1 MRWLSIFFL
10 LSLTLV
16 VSAQGAPFAQGLVDN
31 TIPYLGQPII
41 YTLRIYTVGET
52 TNSSVI
58 EPSFAGFGRASL
70 TLDANVSSEVIGT
83 TLYQVVEQPYI
94 LYPLNTGTMAIEPF
108 TIDLPE
114 TPFQNGMTIF
124 SEPLSIEVQA
134 LPENP
139 PMSYKN
145 AVGQFEI
152 EVSTSTRELTSGDT
166 FVLSMIISGS
176 GNLEQIV
183 SPNVTLPEG
192 WALFDND
199 SVVEQDNLNFGR
211 KIFEWTVIPTG
222 EGFYEIPSI
231 EFAFF
236 NPQAQQYETR
246 RTASTAMTLLPNG
259 SLSTLIIPTREPVT
273 TNDTPPILKSTTIG
287 LAAYPPLWFWIL
299 WLIAPVIL
307 FFMWIPT
314 KLKAQPQ
321 RRRRRV
327 QKGSRAIR
335 EFKKTLKQAQANE
348 PKVAYLSVETAIYDY
363 LSAKLGE
370 NITFDNVEG
379 FITELPL
386 PVQEQIMVCI
396 EETHQG
402 QYAPVGKA
410 DVIALLKQCLRVF
423 TDVEEELK

>member
-1 MRWLSIFFL
+1 MRWLSIVFL

-16 VSAQGAPFAQGLVDN
+16 VSAQGAPFAQGAVDN
-31 TIPYLGQPII
+31 TTPYLGQPII

-58 EPSFAGFGRASL
+58 EPSFAGFGRASFI
-70 TLDANVSSEVIGT
+70 LDANVSSEVIGT
-83 TLYQVVEQPYI
+83 TLYQVVEQAYI

-124 SEPLSIEVQA
+124 TEPLSIEVQA

-152 EVSTSTRELTSGDT
+152 EVSTSITELTSGDT
-166 FVLSMIISGS
+166 FTLSMIISGS
-176 GNLEQIV
+176 GNFEQIV

-199 SVVEQDNLNFGR
+199 SIVEQDNLNFGR

-236 NPQAQQYETR
+236 NPQARQYETR
-246 RTASTAMTLLPNG
+246 RTTSIAMTLLPNV
-259 SLSTLIIPTREPVT
+259 SLTAPIIPTREPVT
-273 TNDTPPILKSTTIG
+273 TNDTPPVLKSTTIG
-287 LAAYPPLWFWIL
+287 LAAYPLS
-299 WLIAPVIL
+299 
-307 FFMWIPT
+307 
-314 KLKAQPQ
+314 
-321 RRRRRV
+321 
-327 QKGSRAIR
+327 GSG
-335 EFKKTLKQAQANE
+335 
-348 PKVAYLSVETAIYDY
+348 YC
-363 LSAKLGE
+363 G
-370 NITFDNVEG
+370 
-379 FITELPL
+379 
-386 PVQEQIMVCI
+386 
-396 EETHQG
+396 
-402 QYAPVGKA
+402 
-410 DVIALLKQCLRVF
+410 
-423 TDVEEELK
+423 